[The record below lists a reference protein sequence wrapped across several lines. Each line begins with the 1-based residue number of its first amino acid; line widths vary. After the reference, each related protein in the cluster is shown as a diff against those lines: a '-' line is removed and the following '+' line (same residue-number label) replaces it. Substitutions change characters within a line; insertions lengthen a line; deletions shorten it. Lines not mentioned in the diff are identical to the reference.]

1 MKKLFFRAL
10 VMSFLMTFQLGFAQ
24 KTVSGTVTDTSGVP
38 LPGATVV
45 VQGTS
50 NGVTTN
56 FDGDYSI
63 SASEGDVLVVSFV
76 GFESASATVGAAST
90 YDFSLSEGNALEEVV
105 VTALGISREKKSLGY
120 SQQTVAGDVISESKQ
135 VDLNVALT
143 GKVAGVQMIGGSSS
157 TFDNGFLR
165 LRGESD
171 VLYVVD
177 GIKIY
182 AMSDINVDNIES
194 ISVLKGAAA
203 TALYGAD
210 AKSGVIVITSKTAK
224 AGETSFEVNH
234 STSISSVSLLPN
246 YQNEYGG
253 GYYTSWDTF
262 SYNPNTDPAEWAA
275 FNGQLIP
282 YYAADESWGPKLDGT
297 LVRHWDSW
305 IPNHPEFGTL
315 RPWEAN
321 PDNVKNFFNDGIEN
335 STTLAFNAGSDTAS
349 VRGSARLIDESLPF
363 PNTDRNQIDVNM
375 TGDVKIGDGLTAFAS
390 LNYQY
395 RKTLNFPTNGYGG
408 LGANFNQ
415 WWQRQL
421 DMDRLERNYFFEGKY
436 YSWNRRSARN
446 ATPLYWDAPHFD
458 FYGDQNNQRKNVMY
472 GNFGLNYEVS
482 DNISADVVVRR
493 RFNSYESNGRTGWG
507 GIDTPSYR
515 ESTSRYTQNEA
526 AASLTYSERFDEVDV
541 QAVLGYQV
549 TQNRNQSINAS
560 TVGGLTV
567 TDFYSIAT
575 SVDRPNY
582 SSSLVKSKSQATYA
596 SISVGYDSTLYVD
609 GSYRLDWGST
619 ANPDENR
626 IETWGLSGSFIF
638 GELLD
643 ASWLDFGKLRAG
655 YSESPVF
662 PGAYAT
668 TQVYNVGTA
677 YGNYTRFSVP
687 NTQSN
692 PNLLGGTRTEFEA
705 GVELNFLNNR
715 LGLDV
720 TYFDRKDKD
729 QPISIPVTGATGYT
743 GLAINSGQSSAE
755 GIEITLN
762 TTPVQTTDFNWDL
775 SVNFAT
781 LNKYVDFLAEGI
793 ETRVLD
799 SWMSWYGLQ
808 TQERVGEEWGIL
820 VGRKKAKTADGTDI
834 LTSSGRPTWE
844 NNQILGNLLP
854 DFTGG
859 LTSQMRYK
867 NWDLGLGFDFQAG
880 GKFYSTSNMFSYYS
894 GLHEDTIG
902 LNDKGNPKRDST
914 SNGGGV
920 HVTGVDASGNP
931 VDTYM
936 SASFYYYIHYFGNH
950 EHWLYDASYVK
961 LRTARLGYNLP
972 ATALDNTPFDN
983 VNVSLVGNNL
993 LLLYS
998 NIPEG
1003 GLDPSEIEGSGSIAS
1018 GYRNV
1023 EGGQLPP
1030 SRTIGI
1036 NVSLTF

>member
-10 VMSFLMTFQLGFAQ
+10 VMSLIMTFQLGFAQ
-24 KTVSGTVTDTSGVP
+24 KTVSGTVTDISGVP

-63 SASEGDVLVVSFV
+63 SASVGDVLVVSFV

-120 SQQTVAGDVISESKQ
+120 SQQTVAGDVIAESKQ

-210 AKSGVIVITSKTAK
+210 AKSGVIVITSKSAK

-321 PDNVKNFFNDGIEN
+321 PDNVRNFFNDGIES

-507 GIDTPSYR
+507 GIDTPSYS

-526 AASLTYSERFDEVDV
+526 AASLTYSERFDEVDI

-549 TQNRNQSINAS
+549 TQNRNQSISAS

-626 IETWGLSGSFIF
+626 IETWSLSGSFIF
-638 GELLD
+638 GELID

-762 TTPVQTTDFNWDL
+762 TTPVQTADFNWDL

-961 LRTARLGYNLP
+961 LRTARLGYNFP
-972 ATALDNTPFDN
+972 KTALDNTPFDN

-1018 GYRNV
+1018 GLRNV

>member
-10 VMSFLMTFQLGFAQ
+10 VMSLLMTFQLGFAQ

-45 VQGTS
+45 VQGTN

-120 SQQTVAGDVISESKQ
+120 SQQTVAGDVIAESKQ

-210 AKSGVIVITSKTAK
+210 AKSGVIVITSKSAK

-234 STSISSVSLLPN
+234 STSISSVSLLPK

-526 AASLTYSERFDEVDV
+526 AASVTYSERFDEIDV

-549 TQNRNQSINAS
+549 TQNRNQSISAS

-575 SVDRPNY
+575 SKDRPNY
-582 SSSLVKSKSQATYA
+582 SSSLTKSKSQATFA
-596 SISVGYDSTLYVD
+596 SVSVGYDSTLYLD

-619 ANPDENR
+619 ANPDDNR

-638 GELLD
+638 GELID

-668 TQVYNVGTA
+668 TSVYNVGTA
-677 YGNYTRFSVP
+677 YGNYSRFSVP
-687 NTQSN
+687 NTQAN

-705 GVELNFLNNR
+705 GIELNFANNR

-729 QPISIPVTGATGYT
+729 QPISIPVTGATGYS
-743 GLAINSGQSSAE
+743 GLAINSGQSSAD

-762 TTPVQTTDFNWDL
+762 VNPIQTADFN
-775 SVNFAT
+775 
-781 LNKYVDFLAEGI
+781 
-793 ETRVLD
+793 
-799 SWMSWYGLQ
+799 
-808 TQERVGEEWGIL
+808 
-820 VGRKKAKTADGTDI
+820 
-834 LTSSGRPTWE
+834 
-844 NNQILGNLLP
+844 
-854 DFTGG
+854 
-859 LTSQMRYK
+859 
-867 NWDLGLGFDFQAG
+867 
-880 GKFYSTSNMFSYYS
+880 
-894 GLHEDTIG
+894 
-902 LNDKGNPKRDST
+902 
-914 SNGGGV
+914 
-920 HVTGVDASGNP
+920 
-931 VDTYM
+931 
-936 SASFYYYIHYFGNH
+936 
-950 EHWLYDASYVK
+950 
-961 LRTARLGYNLP
+961 
-972 ATALDNTPFDN
+972 
-983 VNVSLVGNNL
+983 
-993 LLLYS
+993 
-998 NIPEG
+998 
-1003 GLDPSEIEGSGSIAS
+1003 
-1018 GYRNV
+1018 
-1023 EGGQLPP
+1023 
-1030 SRTIGI
+1030 
-1036 NVSLTF
+1036 

>member
-321 PDNVKNFFNDGIEN
+321 PDNVRNFFNDGIEN

-526 AASLTYSERFDEVDV
+526 AASLTYSERFDEVDI

-549 TQNRNQSINAS
+549 TQNRNQSISAS

-808 TQERVGEEWGIL
+808 TQERVGEEWGVL

-894 GLHEDTIG
+894 GLHEDTVG

-961 LRTARLGYNLP
+961 LRTARLGYNFSKDL
-972 ATALDNTPFDN
+972 LDGTPFDN
-983 VNVSLVGNNL
+983 VNVALVGNNL

-998 NIPEG
+998 NIAEG
-1003 GLDPSEIEGSGSIAS
+1003 GLDPSEIEGSGSIAT

-1023 EGGQLPP
+1023 EGGQLL
-1030 SRTIGI
+1030 
-1036 NVSLTF
+1036 SLIHI

>member
-10 VMSFLMTFQLGFAQ
+10 VMSLLMTFQLGFAQ

-45 VQGTS
+45 VQGTN

-76 GFESASATVGAAST
+76 GFDSASATVGAAST

-120 SQQTVAGDVISESKQ
+120 SQQTVAGDVIAESKQ

-157 TFDNGFLR
+157 TFDQGFLR

-177 GIKIY
+177 GIKILCVC
-182 AMSDINVDNIES
+182 DINVDNIAS

-262 SYNPNTDPAEWAA
+262 AYNPNTDPAEWAA

-335 STTLAFNAGSDTAS
+335 STTIAFNSGSDKAS
-349 VRGSARLIDESLPF
+349 LRGSGRLINETLPF
-363 PNTDRNQIDVNM
+363 PNTERNQVDLNM
-375 TGDVKIGDGLTAFAS
+375 NGNVKISDNFTAFAS
-390 LNYQY
+390 LNYQFQ
-395 RKTLNFPTNGYGG
+395 KTLNFPVNGYGG

-458 FYGDQNNQRKNVMY
+458 FYGDQTNQRKNSMF
-472 GNFGLNYEVS
+472 GNFGLDYQISENL
-482 DNISADVVVRR
+482 SADVVVRR
-493 RFNSYESNGRTGWG
+493 RFNSFENNGRTGWG

-515 ESTSRYTQNEA
+515 ESSQRWSQNEA
-526 AASLTYSERFDEVDV
+526 AASLNYNERFEDFDV
-541 QAVLGYQV
+541 SAVLGYQV
-549 TQNRNQSINAS
+549 TQNRAQSVSAS

-575 SVDRPNY
+575 SKDRPNY
-582 SSSLVKSKSQATYA
+582 SSSLTKSKSQATYA
-596 SISVGYDSTLYVD
+596 SVSVGYNSIAYLD

-619 ANPDENR
+619 ANPDDNR

-655 YSESPVF
+655 YSQSPVF

-668 TQVYNVGTA
+668 TSVYNVGTA
-677 YGNYTRFSVP
+677 YGNYSRFSVP
-687 NTQSN
+687 NTQAN

-705 GVELNFLNNR
+705 GIELNFADNR

-729 QPISIPVTGATGYT
+729 QPISIPVTGATGYS

-762 TTPVQTTDFNWDL
+762 VNPIQTADFNWDL

-808 TQERVGEEWGIL
+808 TQERVGEEWGVL
-820 VGRKKAKTADGTDI
+820 VGRKKAKTADGVDI

-859 LTSQMRYK
+859 LTSQMNYK
-867 NWDLGLGFDFQAG
+867 NWDLSLGFDWQAG

-894 GLHEDTIG
+894 GLHEDTVG

-961 LRTARLGYNLP
+961 LRTARLGYNFP
-972 ATALDNTPFDN
+972 KTALDSTPFDS

-1018 GYRNV
+1018 GLRNV

>member
-10 VMSFLMTFQLGFAQ
+10 VMSLLMTFQLGFAQ

-45 VQGTS
+45 VQGTN

-120 SQQTVAGDVISESKQ
+120 SQQTVAGDVIAESKQ

-210 AKSGVIVITSKTAK
+210 AKSGVIVITSKSAK

-234 STSISSVSLLPN
+234 STSISSVSLLPK

-526 AASLTYSERFDEVDV
+526 AASVTYSERFDEIDV

-549 TQNRNQSINAS
+549 TQNRNQSISAS

-575 SVDRPNY
+575 SKDRPNY
-582 SSSLVKSKSQATYA
+582 SSSLTKSKSQATFA
-596 SISVGYDSTLYVD
+596 SVSVGYDSTLYLD

-619 ANPDENR
+619 ANPDDNR

-638 GELLD
+638 GELID

-668 TQVYNVGTA
+668 TSVYNVGTA
-677 YGNYTRFSVP
+677 YGNYSRFSVP
-687 NTQSN
+687 NTQAN
-692 PNLLGGTRTEFEA
+692 PYLLGGTRTEFEA
-705 GVELNFLNNR
+705 GIELNFLNNR

-729 QPISIPVTGATGYT
+729 QPISIPVTGATGYS

-762 TTPVQTTDFNWDL
+762 TTPVQTADFNWDL

-808 TQERVGEEWGIL
+808 TQERVGEEWGVI

-894 GLHEDTIG
+894 GLHEDTVG

-936 SASFYYYIHYFGNH
+936 SASFYYYIHFFGNH

-961 LRTARLGYNLP
+961 LRTARLGYNFP
-972 ATALDNTPFDN
+972 KTALDNTPFDN
-983 VNVSLVGNNL
+983 VNVSLVGL
-993 LLLYS
+993 
-998 NIPEG
+998 
-1003 GLDPSEIEGSGSIAS
+1003 
-1018 GYRNV
+1018 
-1023 EGGQLPP
+1023 
-1030 SRTIGI
+1030 
-1036 NVSLTF
+1036 SLIHI

>member
-762 TTPVQTTDFNWDL
+762 TTPVQTADFNWDL

-808 TQERVGEEWGIL
+808 TQERVGEEWGVL

>member
-10 VMSFLMTFQLGFAQ
+10 VMSLFMTFQLSFAQ

-120 SQQTVAGDVISESKQ
+120 SQQTVSGDVIAESKQ

-177 GIKIY
+177 GIKVY

-210 AKSGVIVITSKTAK
+210 AKSGVIVITSKSAK

-234 STSISSVSLLPN
+234 STSISSISLLPN

-321 PDNVKNFFNDGIEN
+321 PDNVKNFYNDGIEN

-395 RKTLNFPTNGYGG
+395 RKTLNFPTNGYNG

-421 DMDRLERNYFFEGKY
+421 DMDRLERNYFFEGQY

-458 FYGDQNNQRKNVMY
+458 FYGDQNNQRKNVMF

-507 GIDTPSYR
+507 GIDTPSYS

-549 TQNRNQSINAS
+549 TQNRNQSISAS

-705 GVELNFLNNR
+705 GIELNFLNNR

-762 TTPVQTTDFNWDL
+762 TTPVQTADFNWDL

-983 VNVSLVGNNL
+983 VNISLVGNNL

>member
-762 TTPVQTTDFNWDL
+762 TTPVQTADFNWDL

>member
-1 MKKLFFRAL
+1 
-10 VMSFLMTFQLGFAQ
+10 MSLIMTFQLSFAQ

-45 VQGTS
+45 VQGTN
-50 NGVTTN
+50 NGVTTT

-76 GFESASATVGAAST
+76 GFASASATVGAAST

-120 SQQTVAGDVISESKQ
+120 SQQTVAGDVIAESKQ

-210 AKSGVIVITSKTAK
+210 AKSGVIVITSKSAK

-234 STSISSVSLLPN
+234 STSISSVSLLPK

-458 FYGDQNNQRKNVMY
+458 VYGDQNNQRKNVMY

-526 AASLTYSERFDEVDV
+526 AASVTYSERFDEIDV

-549 TQNRNQSINAS
+549 TQNRNQSISAS

-575 SVDRPNY
+575 SNDRPNY
-582 SSSLVKSKSQATYA
+582 SSSLTKSKSQATYA
-596 SISVGYDSTLYVD
+596 SVSVGYDSTLYLD

-619 ANPDENR
+619 ANPDDNR

-638 GELLD
+638 GELID

-668 TQVYNVGTA
+668 TYVYNVGTA
-677 YGNYTRFSVP
+677 YGNYSRFSVP
-687 NTQSN
+687 NTQAN
-692 PNLLGGTRTEFEA
+692 PYLLGGTRTEFEA
-705 GVELNFLNNR
+705 GIELNFLNNR

-729 QPISIPVTGATGYT
+729 QPISIPVTGATGYS

-762 TTPVQTTDFNWDL
+762 TTPVQTADFNWDL

-808 TQERVGEEWGIL
+808 TQERVGEEWGVI

-894 GLHEDTIG
+894 GLHEDTVG

-936 SASFYYYIHYFGNH
+936 SASFYYYIHFFGNH

-961 LRTARLGYNLP
+961 LRTARLGYNFP
-972 ATALDNTPFDN
+972 KTALDNTPFDN

>member
-1 MKKLFFRAL
+1 
-10 VMSFLMTFQLGFAQ
+10 MSFLMTFQLGFAQ

-762 TTPVQTTDFNWDL
+762 TTPVQTADFNWDL

-808 TQERVGEEWGIL
+808 TQERVGEEWGVL

-894 GLHEDTIG
+894 GLHEDTVG

>member
-10 VMSFLMTFQLGFAQ
+10 VMSLFMTFQLSFAQ

-120 SQQTVAGDVISESKQ
+120 SQQTVSGDVIAESKQ

-177 GIKIY
+177 GIKVY

-210 AKSGVIVITSKTAK
+210 AKSGVIVITSKSAK

-234 STSISSVSLLPN
+234 STSISSISLLPN

-321 PDNVKNFFNDGIEN
+321 PDNVKNFYNDGIEN

-395 RKTLNFPTNGYGG
+395 RKTLNFPTNGYNG

-421 DMDRLERNYFFEGKY
+421 DMDRLERNYFFEGQY

-458 FYGDQNNQRKNVMY
+458 FYGDQNNQRKNVMF

-507 GIDTPSYR
+507 GIDTPSYS

-549 TQNRNQSINAS
+549 TQNRNQSISAS

-582 SSSLVKSKSQATYA
+582 SSSLVKSKSQATFA

-705 GVELNFLNNR
+705 GIELNFLNNR

-762 TTPVQTTDFNWDL
+762 TTPVQTADFNWDL

-983 VNVSLVGNNL
+983 VNISLVGNNL

>member
-210 AKSGVIVITSKTAK
+210 AKSGVIVITSKSAK

-234 STSISSVSLLPN
+234 STSISSISLLPN

-677 YGNYTRFSVP
+677 YGNFTRFSVP

-729 QPISIPVTGATGYT
+729 QPISIPVSGATGYT

-762 TTPVQTTDFNWDL
+762 TTPVQTADFNWDL

-808 TQERVGEEWGIL
+808 TQERVGEEWGVL

-867 NWDLGLGFDFQAG
+867 NWNLGLGFDFQAG

-894 GLHEDTIG
+894 GLHEDTVG
-902 LNDKGNPKRDST
+902 LNDKGIPKRDST

-961 LRTARLGYNLP
+961 LRTARLGYNFP
-972 ATALDNTPFDN
+972 KTALDNTPFDN

>member
-1 MKKLFFRAL
+1 
-10 VMSFLMTFQLGFAQ
+10 MSFLMTFQLGFAQ

>member
-10 VMSFLMTFQLGFAQ
+10 VMSLLMTFQLGFAQ

-45 VQGTS
+45 VQGTN

-90 YDFSLSEGNALEEVV
+90 YDFSLLEGNALEEVV

-120 SQQTVAGDVISESKQ
+120 SQQTVAGDVIAESKQ

-210 AKSGVIVITSKTAK
+210 AKSGVIVITSKSAK

-234 STSISSVSLLPN
+234 STSISSVSLLPK

-526 AASLTYSERFDEVDV
+526 AASVTYSERFDEIDI

-549 TQNRNQSINAS
+549 TQNRNQSISAS

-575 SVDRPNY
+575 SKDRPNY
-582 SSSLVKSKSQATYA
+582 SSSLTKSKSQATFA
-596 SISVGYDSTLYVD
+596 SVSVGYDSTLYLD

-619 ANPDENR
+619 ANPDDNR

-638 GELLD
+638 GELID

-668 TQVYNVGTA
+668 TSVYNVGTA
-677 YGNYTRFSVP
+677 YGNYSRFSVP
-687 NTQSN
+687 NTQAN
-692 PNLLGGTRTEFEA
+692 PYLLGGTRTEFEA
-705 GVELNFLNNR
+705 GIELNFLNNR

-729 QPISIPVTGATGYT
+729 QPISIPVTGATGYS

-762 TTPVQTTDFNWDL
+762 TTPVQTADFNWDL

-808 TQERVGEEWGIL
+808 TQERVGEEWGVI

-894 GLHEDTIG
+894 GLHEDTVG

-936 SASFYYYIHYFGNH
+936 SASFYYYIHFFGNH

-961 LRTARLGYNLP
+961 LRTARLGYNFP
-972 ATALDNTPFDN
+972 KTALDNTPFDN